1 MIEELVRI
9 WAIYE
14 GSDMIQ
20 GWFNFVK
27 VTFLLPVAS
36 QRWALSLDWITRDAQ
51 TSSHQT
57 PICTCPPPLND
68 SPIDETFSCWWV
80 LLFITLP
87 RCWQIL
93 LLLFYVPHKMTETYN
108 IKDLPAFV
116 NQFWMKVF
124 SKSCTNLS
132 KLKRMRQLSL
142 IRMKCFLVR
151 DKFHQICDVLLR
163 LIIERG
169 DRGGQ
174 AELILWSFGDI
185 AWDLW
190 SPPTP
195 RLLTWTISTT
205 RCVPTGRVSLSYQK
219 NQNM

>member
-1 MIEELVRI
+1 MRDLIWSKDDLILYKLLFFCQLHCRGELWVWIESRAMLKPPLIKLPFVLV
-9 WAIYE
+9 
-14 GSDMIQ
+14 
-20 GWFNFVK
+20 
-27 VTFLLPVAS
+27 T
-36 QRWALSLDWITRDAQ
+36 
-51 TSSHQT
+51 
-57 PICTCPPPLND
+57 PLND

-80 LLFITLP
+80 LLFITLS
-87 RCWQIL
+87 RCWRIL

-205 RCVPTGRVSLSYQK
+205 RCVPTGRVSLPYQK